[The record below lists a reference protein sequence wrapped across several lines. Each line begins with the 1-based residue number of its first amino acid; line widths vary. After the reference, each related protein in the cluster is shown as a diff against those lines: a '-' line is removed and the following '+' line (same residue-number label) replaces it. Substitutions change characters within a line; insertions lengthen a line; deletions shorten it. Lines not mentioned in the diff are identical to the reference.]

1 MNGYK
6 LTETAT
12 DLLLPPGFNH
22 SWLVAR
28 VGFVSMREDG
38 FMAHKMN
45 VESFNLD
52 HTKVAAPFVRVADV
66 KHLPAGDTLTKY
78 DVRFC
83 QPNKEHLDMP
93 AVHSLEHSFA
103 ECVRNHSDAVIDFGP
118 MGCQTG
124 FYLIMIGEPDVS
136 GTCEL
141 VETTLRDILK
151 LNTTPAA
158 NEVQCG
164 WGANHSIKAAQEA
177 AHDAEPP
184 RRMGTGNGLR
194 IRLPHR
200 ARQDTPLASSTALN
214 YEDIG
219 LCSPQQ

>member
-93 AVHSLEHSFA
+93 AVHSL
-103 ECVRNHSDAVIDFGP
+103 
-118 MGCQTG
+118 
-124 FYLIMIGEPDVS
+124 
-136 GTCEL
+136 
-141 VETTLRDILK
+141 
-151 LNTTPAA
+151 
-158 NEVQCG
+158 
-164 WGANHSIKAAQEA
+164 
-177 AHDAEPP
+177 
-184 RRMGTGNGLR
+184 
-194 IRLPHR
+194 
-200 ARQDTPLASSTALN
+200 
-214 YEDIG
+214 
-219 LCSPQQ
+219 

>member
-1 MNGYK
+1 MELTRSYAVRPSGFRLVNGYK

-124 FYLIMIGEPDVS
+124 FYLIMIGEPDVP

-141 VETTLRDILK
+141 VETTLRLSLI
-151 LNTTPAA
+151 
-158 NEVQCG
+158 
-164 WGANHSIKAAQEA
+164 HI
-177 AHDAEPP
+177 
-184 RRMGTGNGLR
+184 
-194 IRLPHR
+194 
-200 ARQDTPLASSTALN
+200 
-214 YEDIG
+214 
-219 LCSPQQ
+219 